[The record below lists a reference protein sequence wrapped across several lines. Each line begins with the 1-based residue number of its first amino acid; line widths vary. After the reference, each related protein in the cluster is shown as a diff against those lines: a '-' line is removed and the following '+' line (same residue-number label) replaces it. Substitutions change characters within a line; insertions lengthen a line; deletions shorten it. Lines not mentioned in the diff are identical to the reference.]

1 MNERNFLAQ
10 QFESQRRHLQAVA
23 VRMLGSAAE
32 ADDAV
37 QEAWLRMSRADCEA
51 VHNLGGWMTTIVARI
66 CLDMLRSR
74 KTRGEQS
81 YDAEPPTPTATAN
94 DGDPDQRALLES
106 VGLALLVLLDT
117 LTPAERVAFVLHD
130 MFDLGFDE
138 IAPIIGRT
146 SVATR
151 QLASRA
157 RRRVQGVP
165 VADEHDRGRRQAIA
179 EAFLAA
185 SKDGDFQALLAAL
198 DPNIVFRA
206 DAVAAKMGGEQEV
219 RGAEAVAKLFSG
231 RAQAAAL
238 AFIDG
243 ELGITVAPKGKL
255 LLILALTF
263 DGDRVS
269 SIEAVADRSSL
280 AEMQITALDA

>member
-1 MNERNFLAQ
+1 MNERDFLTQ
-10 QFESQRRHLQAVA
+10 QFESHRRHLQSVA

-37 QEAWLRMSRADCEA
+37 QEAWLRMSRAESET
-51 VHNLGGWMTTIVARI
+51 VNNIGGWMTTIVARI

-74 KTRGEQS
+74 KTRGEQPYEARNS
-81 YDAEPPTPTATAN
+81 TLTAAAN
-94 DGDPDQRALLES
+94 DGDPGESVLLES

-130 MFDLGFDE
+130 MFDLSFDE
-138 IAPIIGRT
+138 IAPIIGRS

-151 QLASRA
+151 KLASRA
-157 RRRVQGVP
+157 RLRVQGVP
-165 VADEHDRGRRQAIA
+165 AAPDHDRGRRRAIA
-179 EAFLAA
+179 EAFLSA
-185 SKDGDFQALLAAL
+185 SKGGDFQALLAAL
-198 DPNIVFRA
+198 DPDIVFRA

-231 RAQAAAL
+231 RAQAATLAL
-238 AFIDG
+238 IDG
-243 ELGITVAPKGKL
+243 ELGFTVAPKGKV

-263 DGDRVS
+263 DGDRIS

-280 AEMQITALDA
+280 AEMQIVALDA